1 MAGAAQNWAMP
12 ISHSLDEGQPHELLV
27 NYDNFRDAVIAV
39 FGDMDRKG
47 NAEDRLGKLRQT
59 GSMATYISM
68 YNEYAAQVDW
78 NEAKLV
84 ARFRGGLKDEVLDSI
99 ATAETQRRKLQEW
112 MAMAS
117 RIDERLCTRRQNC
130 CPATPR
136 DHGIRF
142 QTTPV
147 CTGPVP
153 MKIDAVSGTTILA
166 KTAAQRLEYQRQGR
180 CWGCGKLGHIRAKCP
195 TNPSKPLSIV
205 ALESEDTYIGELGKG
220 QAQD

>member
-1 MAGAAQNWAMP
+1 MP
-12 ISHSLDEGQPHELLV
+12 ILQSLDEERPHELLV

-47 NAEDRLGKLRQT
+47 NVEDRLGKIRQT

-68 YNEYAAQVDW
+68 FNEYAAQVDW
-78 NEAKLV
+78 NEASLV

-99 ATAETQRRKLQEW
+99 ATAETQPRKLQEW

-117 RIDERLCTRRQNC
+117 RIDERLWTRRQNRR
-130 CPATPR
+130 PATSR
-136 DHGIRF
+136 DHGARF

-147 CTGPVP
+147 STGPVP
-153 MKIDAVSGTTILA
+153 MEIDAISGTTALA
-166 KTAAQRLEYQRQGR
+166 KRAAERLEYQRQGR

-195 TNPSKPLSIV
+195 TNPSKPLSIA

-220 QAQD
+220 QARD